1 MKRTIQK
8 MREMVKKKK
17 EFPEE
22 GEFVIGTITKI
33 SSHGSYAS
41 LDEFEGK
48 EGLIHISEIASTWVR
63 NIRNYVREKQKV
75 VAKVLRVEE
84 AKDHVD
90 LSLRRVTI
98 VMRRN
103 KIQEWKRS
111 QKADNLLELVAKQ
124 LDKTKEEVYEAV
136 GWPLEEKFG
145 EIYAGFE
152 EILEKGESVLEKVG
166 IDDEWIKT
174 VVELAKA
181 HVTIRKVKLTKIVE
195 LKCYKPDGVEII
207 KSALKKGLKST
218 RRKDITLDVNLVGSP
233 RYRFSIQAKDYKIA
247 EKVLNKAV
255 STTITAIE
263 NGGGE
268 GYFEED
274 T

>member
-33 SSHGSYAS
+33 SSHGAYAT
-41 LDEFEGK
+41 LDEFEEK

-84 AKDHVD
+84 AKNHVD

-247 EKVLNKAV
+247 EKVLNKAL

>member
-1 MKRTIQK
+1 

-33 SSHGSYAS
+33 SSHGAYAS

-84 AKDHVD
+84 AKNHID

-124 LDKTKEEVYEAV
+124 LDKTKEEVYDAV

-152 EILEKGESVLEKVG
+152 EIHEKGEPVLEKLG

-181 HVTIRKVKLTKIVE
+181 HVTIRKVKLVKIVE
-195 LKCYKPDGVEII
+195 LKCYKPDGIEII
-207 KSALKKGLKST
+207 KNALNKGLKSS
-218 RRKDITLDVNLVGSP
+218 RRKDITLEVNLVGSP
-233 RYRFSIQAKDYKIA
+233 RYRFSIQANDYKNA

-255 STTITAIE
+255 STTITALE
-263 NGGGE
+263 KGGGE
-268 GYFEED
+268 GYFEEE

>member
-1 MKRTIQK
+1 MSALQRS
-8 MREMVKKKK
+8 EW
-17 EFPEE
+17 PER
-22 GEFVIGTITKI
+22 GELVLATVRKVADYGA
-33 SSHGSYAS
+33 YVA
-41 LDEFEGK
+41 LEEYDNR
-48 EGLIHISEIASTWVR
+48 EGLLHRSEISTSWVR

-84 AKDHVD
+84 AKDHID

-124 LDKTKEEVYEAV
+124 LDKTKEEVYDAV

-152 EILEKGESVLEKVG
+152 EILEKGEPVLEKIG
-166 IDDEWIKT
+166 IDEEWIKT
-174 VVELAKA
+174 VAELAKA
-181 HVTIRKVKLTKIVE
+181 HVTIRKVKLTKIIE
-195 LKCYKPDGVEII
+195 LKSYKPDSVEII

-233 RYRFSIQAKDYKIA
+233 RYRFSIQANDYKIA
-247 EKVLNKAV
+247 EKALNKAV
-255 STTITAIE
+255 SATITAIE
-263 NGGGE
+263 KGGGE

-274 T
+274 S

>member
-33 SSHGSYAS
+33 SSHGAYAI
-41 LDEFEGK
+41 LDEFEEK

-63 NIRNYVREKQKV
+63 NIRNYVREKQKI

-181 HVTIRKVKLTKIVE
+181 HVTIRKVKLTKIV
-195 LKCYKPDGVEII
+195 I

-218 RRKDITLDVNLVGSP
+218 RKKDITLDVNLVGSP